1 MPHTTTEKDYI
12 DHWNNVVDNEEVHI
26 ATHDEDYKKT
36 LEACRRANEYDAKL
50 LKQSWIVDF
59 LPLEGHDLMTK
70 DQVRQFLEKWSNDSH
85 TDTFTVVFIGDDDK
99 QHRHKC
105 YPLTVGSQGYSG
117 APIDP
122 WAKGDDIC
130 IATDFESCN
139 GKESFVCDTIEFNMN
154 KVVSI
159 VTCERFKQIQL
170 RKFGFATCSVPVDQ
184 EQSWYDPHPFV
195 Q

>member
-1 MPHTTTEKDYI
+1 MPHPTTEKDYI
-12 DHWNNVVDNEEVHI
+12 DHWIRVVDNEEEQF
-26 ATHDEDYKKT
+26 ATHDKDYEKT
-36 LEACRRANEYDAKL
+36 LQACRHANNYDAKL
-50 LKQSWIVDF
+50 RRQRWIVGA
-59 LPLEGHDLMTK
+59 LPLKGRELMTK

-85 TDTFTVVFIGDDDK
+85 MDTFTVVFIGDDDK

-139 GKESFVCDTIEFNMN
+139 DKESFVCDTIEFNMN

-159 VTCERFKQIQL
+159 VTCEKFKQIQRL
-170 RKFGFATCSVPVDQ
+170 NFGYTTCSAPVDKKKRFW
-184 EQSWYDPHPFV
+184 EQVMRH
-195 Q
+195 